1 MKISFRS
8 LYLKIFIW
16 FWLAMIIINVALFA
30 AVALTRPTPTGRSW
44 RDLTQVGP
52 NALKAAEVY
61 EQSGPVALAAALQ
74 ATEKASGVSPTFFD
88 ENGKE
93 LSGRNVPDGAT
104 ELLAKAVDS
113 KEIEFNFANRT
124 TLVAR
129 PLVSPKGVRYTYLAH
144 IPRAPY
150 QMSYQTQGLRLLVVL
165 VVGGIFCYWLSRY
178 LTTPL
183 LKLRS
188 TTNELSEGN
197 LGARVGTKL
206 AKRRDEVGQL
216 GRDFNLMAERLESMV
231 KAQQR
236 LLGDISHELRSPLAR
251 LGVALGLARQRS
263 GNEAMG
269 ALDRIERESDN
280 LNEMISQLLTLTR
293 LESGTDGRKRTDV
306 DLAALVREVADDADF
321 EARSL
326 NRSVSVVSADSC
338 SINGV
343 EELLRS
349 AVENVVRNA
358 VRFTPESTAVEVA
371 LLRQSEAGNN
381 FAIISVRDRGQG
393 VPEEAL
399 EKIFQPFYR
408 AEDARDRQS
417 GGGTGLGLAITERA
431 VRMHNGSIHA
441 INAAGGGLSVE
452 MKLLLPQGSGAGSRR
467 QEQVAERTAGSGAG
481 SRPQEQVST

>member
-1 MKISFRS
+1 MKFPFRS

-16 FWLAMIIINVALFA
+16 FWLAMIIINVVLFA
-30 AVALTRPTPTGRSW
+30 AFALTRPTPTRRSW

-52 NALKAAEVY
+52 NAQKAAEIY
-61 EQSGPVALAAALQ
+61 EQSGAGALTAALN
-74 ATEKASGVSPTFFD
+74 ATERVTGVSATFFD
-88 ENGKE
+88 DGGKE
-93 LSGRNVPDGAT
+93 LSGRAVPPGAPD
-104 ELLAKAVDS
+104 LIAKAVES
-113 KEIEFNFANRT
+113 HEIEFNFAGQN

-129 PLVSPKGVRYTYLAH
+129 PVVSAKGQRYMYVAH
-144 IPRAPY
+144 IPRPPF
-150 QMSYQTQGLRLLVVL
+150 QPITQGLGLRLLVVL
-165 VVGGIFCYWLSRY
+165 VIGGVFCYWLARY

-183 LKLRS
+183 LKLRT
-188 TTNELSEGN
+188 TTNELAEGN
-197 LGARVGTKL
+197 LGARVATKL

-216 GRDFNLMAERLESMV
+216 GRDFNVMAEQLESMV

-263 GNEAMG
+263 GAEANG

-321 EARSL
+321 EARSV
-326 NRSVSVVSADSC
+326 NRSVQVVSSDDC
-338 SINGV
+338 SIHGV

-358 VRFTPESTAVEVA
+358 VRYTPEGTAVEVA
-371 LLRQSEAGNN
+371 LRKQNGGSDN
-381 FAIISVRDRGQG
+381 FAVISVRDRGKG
-393 VPEEAL
+393 VPDEAL
-399 EKIFQPFYR
+399 ERIFRPFYR
-408 AEDARDRQS
+408 TEDARDRQS

-431 VRMHNGSIHA
+431 VRMHGGSVQA
-441 INAAGGGLSVE
+441 INASGGGLAVE
-452 MKLLLPQGSGAGSRR
+452 MRLDLNTRLSA
-467 QEQVAERTAGSGAG
+467 
-481 SRPQEQVST
+481 

>member
-1 MKISFRS
+1 MKFPFRS

-16 FWLAMIIINVALFA
+16 FWLAMIIINVVLFA
-30 AVALTRPTPTGRSW
+30 AFALTRPTPTRRSW
-44 RDLTQVGP
+44 RDLAQTGP
-52 NALKAAEVY
+52 NSQKAAEIY
-61 EQSGPVALAAALQ
+61 EQSGTGALSAALQ
-74 ATEKASGVSPTFFD
+74 ATEKSSGVSATFFD

-93 LSGRNVPDGAT
+93 LSGRAVSQKTQELSAKAT
-104 ELLAKAVDS
+104 ETRD
-113 KEIEFNFANRT
+113 IEFNFDVEG

-129 PLVSPKGVRYTYLAH
+129 PVASANGQRYIYVAH
-144 IPRAPY
+144 IPRPPF
-150 QMSYQTQGLRLLVVL
+150 QPSFQTLGLRLLVVL
-165 VVGGIFCYWLSRY
+165 VIGGIFCLWLARY
-178 LTTPL
+178 ITTPL
-183 LKLRS
+183 LKLRT
-188 TTNELSEGN
+188 TTNELAEGN
-197 LGARVGTKL
+197 LGARVSKKL

-216 GRDFNLMAERLESMV
+216 GRDFNSMAERLESMV

-263 GNEAMG
+263 GPEANG

-293 LESGTDGRKRTDV
+293 LESGTDGRKRTEV
-306 DLAALVREVADDADF
+306 DLAALVHDVANDADF

-326 NRSVSVVSADSC
+326 NRAVQVVSSDKC

-358 VRFTPESTAVEVA
+358 VRYTPEGTAVEVA
-371 LLRQSEAGNN
+371 LRKQNGNGDN
-381 FAIISVRDRGQG
+381 FAVISVRDRGKG

-399 EKIFQPFYR
+399 EKIFRPFYR
-408 AEDARDRQS
+408 TEDARDRQS

-431 VRMHNGSIHA
+431 VRMHGGSVQ
-441 INAAGGGLSVE
+441 AANVVGGGLAVE
-452 MKLLLPQGSGAGSRR
+452 MRLDLNHPQI
-467 QEQVAERTAGSGAG
+467 T
-481 SRPQEQVST
+481 PT